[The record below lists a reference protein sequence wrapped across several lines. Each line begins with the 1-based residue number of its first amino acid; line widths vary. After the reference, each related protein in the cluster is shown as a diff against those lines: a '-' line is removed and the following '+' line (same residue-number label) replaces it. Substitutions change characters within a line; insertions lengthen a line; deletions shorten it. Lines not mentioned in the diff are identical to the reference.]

1 MENEELE
8 QTAEQLA
15 PLLDQRRWAEV
26 REVVDELPVQDVA
39 WLLLRMQ
46 KSQRIFL
53 FKLLP
58 RGRASSVF
66 AYLSPDNQDALLKD
80 MTDQETREIIA
91 GLTPDDRTAL
101 FQELPAEATQR
112 LLQMLPAGAQR
123 ETRQLLGYPEES
135 VGRLMTPDY
144 IAVRPEWTVERCL
157 QHVRSHKD
165 KAETVNVVY
174 VTNQQ
179 GRLLDALTIRSF
191 IISEPSTRVEELMDH
206 HFICVSA
213 FDDREKAVETVQH
226 YDLNALPVVDSDGV
240 LLGTV
245 TLDDVMDVAE
255 LEATEDFQKVGGVGV
270 LNFSMR
276 SARPSLLYRRRV
288 GWLVLLVAINVIG
301 GGIIAYYE
309 ETLEA
314 AIALAFFLPLI
325 VDSGG
330 NAGTQSATLM
340 IRALATGDVRMRDWA
355 VLLGKELSVA
365 LALGITMA
373 LAVWGIGIWRG
384 GTEVGIVVA
393 MAMCLV
399 VVFGSLVGMLLP
411 FVLGKLRLDPATA
424 SAPLVTSIAD
434 VVGIL
439 IYFSIAAAVLTL
451 PEAG

>member
-1 MENEELE
+1 
-8 QTAEQLA
+8 
-15 PLLDQRRWAEV
+15 
-26 REVVDELPVQDVA
+26 
-39 WLLLRMQ
+39 
-46 KSQRIFL
+46 
-53 FKLLP
+53 
-58 RGRASSVF
+58 
-66 AYLSPDNQDALLKD
+66 
-80 MTDQETREIIA
+80 
-91 GLTPDDRTAL
+91 
-101 FQELPAEATQR
+101 
-112 LLQMLPAGAQR
+112 
-123 ETRQLLGYPEES
+123 
-135 VGRLMTPDY
+135 
-144 IAVRPEWTVERCL
+144 
-157 QHVRSHKD
+157 
-165 KAETVNVVY
+165 
-174 VTNQQ
+174 
-179 GRLLDALTIRSF
+179 
-191 IISEPSTRVEELMDH
+191 MDH